1 MILTKHYLNY
11 QLSSNENQIFKSI
24 SLTLFMITLG
34 KDEIAKYPFLADAG
48 QYLKDKGFTLQQF
61 GIDPDLKISLE
72 KAFNRVQVSADGKI
86 YKSDLLDGEASKDYI
101 LEREV
106 FSFLLAIV
114 LLKLTG
120 MTTLIKRFALAE
132 ARRAEKYLEKDL
144 ANITDE
150 SKKELAIRIID
161 DLFSIQITK
170 QDDYFI
176 IPISNYLKH
185 SINFHEREWKLINRH
200 VGNGFV
206 FLTPHETVRLI
217 RKELSNYISSKIINA
232 KTPSMISG
240 FEKPVDQLISLSKKF
255 VTYTVT
261 TGEYP
266 PCIKH
271 AIEVLEKGENLP
283 HSGRFMLATFLLGRN
298 QSIEQIA
305 PLFKNA
311 PDYNERVTLYQ
322 LNHLAGASGSGT
334 QYSCPSCE
342 KLKTQDLC
350 FAIPECD
357 NILNPM
363 QFGKKRK

>member
-1 MILTKHYLNY
+1 
-11 QLSSNENQIFKSI
+11 
-24 SLTLFMITLG
+24 MITLG

-61 GIDPDLKISLE
+61 GTDPDLRLSVD
-72 KAFNRVQVSADGKI
+72 KALNRVLVSADGKI
-86 YKSDLLDGEASKDYI
+86 YKSDLIDGEASKDYV

-132 ARRAEKYLEKDL
+132 ARRAEKFLEKDL
-144 ANITDE
+144 GNISDE
-150 SKKELAIRIID
+150 SKKELAIKIID
-161 DLFSIQITK
+161 DLFSIQIQK
-170 QDDYFI
+170 QDDFFI
-176 IPISNYLKH
+176 IPIANYLTH

-200 VGNGFV
+200 VENGFV
-206 FLTPHETVRLI
+206 FLTSHETVRLI
-217 RKELSNYISSKIINA
+217 RKELGNYISSKILNA

-240 FEKPVDQLISLSKKF
+240 FEEPVEKLISLSKKF
-255 VTYTVT
+255 VTHTVS

-283 HSGRFMLATFLLGRN
+283 HSGRFMLATFLLAKN
-298 QSIEQIA
+298 QPVEQIA

-322 LNHLAGASGSGT
+322 LNHLAGSSGSGT
-334 QYSCPSCE
+334 QYACPSCE
-342 KLKTQDLC
+342 KLKTQNLC

-357 NILNPM
+357 NIFNPL

>member
-1 MILTKHYLNY
+1 
-11 QLSSNENQIFKSI
+11 
-24 SLTLFMITLG
+24 MITLG

-61 GIDPDLKISLE
+61 GTDPDLRLSVD
-72 KAFNRVQVSADGKI
+72 KALSRVLVSADGKI
-86 YKSDLLDGEASKDYI
+86 YKSDLIDGEASKDYV

-132 ARRAEKYLEKDL
+132 ARRAEKFLEKDL
-144 ANITDE
+144 GNISDE
-150 SKKELAIRIID
+150 SKKELAIKIID
-161 DLFSIQITK
+161 DLFSIQIKK
-170 QDDYFI
+170 QDDFFI
-176 IPISNYLKH
+176 IPIANYLTH

-200 VGNGFV
+200 VENGFV
-206 FLTPHETVRLI
+206 FLTSHETVRLI
-217 RKELSNYISSKIINA
+217 RKELGNYISSKILNA

-240 FEKPVDQLISLSKKF
+240 FEEPVEKLVSLSKKF
-255 VTYTVT
+255 VTHTVS

-283 HSGRFMLATFLLGRN
+283 HSGRFMLATFLLARN
-298 QSIEQIA
+298 QPVEQIA

-322 LNHLAGASGSGT
+322 LNHLAGSSGSGT
-334 QYSCPSCE
+334 QYACPSCE
-342 KLKTQDLC
+342 KLKTQNLC

-357 NILNPM
+357 NIFNPL

>member
-1 MILTKHYLNY
+1 V
-11 QLSSNENQIFKSI
+11 
-24 SLTLFMITLG
+24 ITLG

-72 KAFNRVQVSADGKI
+72 KAYNRVQVSADGKI
-86 YKSDLLDGEASKDYI
+86 YKSDLIDGEASKDYV

-120 MTTLIKRFALAE
+120 MNTLIKRFALAE

-161 DLFSIQITK
+161 DLFSIQIKK
-170 QDDYFI
+170 QDDFFI

-185 SINFHEREWKLINRH
+185 SINFHEREWKLINRR

-206 FLTPHETVRLI
+206 FLTPHE
-217 RKELSNYISSKIINA
+217 IIHA
-232 KTPSMISG
+232 KAPSMISG
-240 FEKPVDQLISLSKKF
+240 FEEPVNQLISLSKKF

-271 AIEVLEKGENLP
+271 AIEILEKGENLP
-283 HSGRFMLATFLLGRN
+283 HSGRFMLATFLLSRN
-298 QSIEQIA
+298 QSVEQIA

-322 LNHLAGASGSGT
+322 LNHLAGTSGSGT

-342 KLKTQDLC
+342 KLKTQNLC
-350 FAIPECD
+350 FAIPECN
-357 NILNPM
+357 NILNPL

>member
-1 MILTKHYLNY
+1 
-11 QLSSNENQIFKSI
+11 
-24 SLTLFMITLG
+24 MITLG

-61 GIDPDLKISLE
+61 GTDPDLRLSVD
-72 KAFNRVQVSADGKI
+72 KALNRVLVSADGKI
-86 YKSDLLDGEASKDYI
+86 YKSDLIDGEASKDYV

-132 ARRAEKYLEKDL
+132 ARRAEKFLEKDL
-144 ANITDE
+144 GNISDE
-150 SKKELAIRIID
+150 SKKELAIKIID
-161 DLFSIQITK
+161 DLFSIQIKK
-170 QDDYFI
+170 QNDFFI
-176 IPISNYLKH
+176 IPITNYLKH

-200 VGNGFV
+200 VENGFV
-206 FLTPHETVRLI
+206 FLTSHETVRLI
-217 RKELSNYISSKIINA
+217 RKELGNYISSKILNA

-240 FEKPVDQLISLSKKF
+240 FEEPVEKLISLSKKF
-255 VTYTVT
+255 VTHTVS

-283 HSGRFMLATFLLGRN
+283 HSGRFMLATFLLAKN
-298 QSIEQIA
+298 QPVEQIA

-311 PDYNERVTLYQ
+311 PDYNERITLYQ
-322 LNHLAGASGSGT
+322 LNHLAGSSGSGT
-334 QYSCPSCE
+334 QYACPSCE

-357 NILNPM
+357 NIFNPL
-363 QFGKKRK
+363 QFGQKRT